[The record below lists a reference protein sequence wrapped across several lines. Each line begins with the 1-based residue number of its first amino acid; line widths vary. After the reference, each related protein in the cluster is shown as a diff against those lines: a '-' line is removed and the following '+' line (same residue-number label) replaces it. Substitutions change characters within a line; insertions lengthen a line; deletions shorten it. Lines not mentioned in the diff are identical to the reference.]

1 MVRIRLR
8 RVGSKKQPTYRI
20 VITDSKSPRDGRF
33 IERIGFYNPRTQPAT
48 IRVDENRA
56 LYWLSV
62 GAQPS
67 DAVRHM
73 MGKVGTMERYDR
85 LRKGEGL
92 EALVAEAQA
101 EDRPAVDPRTRRDDI
116 KPKPK
121 KPKAGAAAAEAQPAG
136 EAPAEAVAEA
146 AVEEAPVEAVAE
158 AAVEEAPVEPAA
170 EETASEGAAEA
181 PAE

>member
-20 VITDSKSPRDGRF
+20 VVTDGGSPRDGRF
-33 IERIGFYNPRTQPAT
+33 IEKIGFYNPRTQPAT
-48 IRVDENRA
+48 VLLDEPRA

-73 MGKVGTMERYDR
+73 MDKSGTLGRYER
-85 LRKGEGL
+85 LRQGEAV

-101 EDRPAVDPRTRRDDI
+101 AGRPAIDPRTRRDDI
-116 KPKPK
+116 KPQPK
-121 KPKAGAAAAEAQPAG
+121 KKT
-136 EAPAEAVAEA
+136 
-146 AVEEAPVEAVAE
+146 
-158 AAVEEAPVEPAA
+158 EPAA
-170 EETASEGAAEA
+170 EEAAAEPAAEGEAEA

>member
-20 VITDSKSPRDGRF
+20 VVTDGGSPRDGRF
-33 IERIGFYNPRTQPAT
+33 IEKIGFYNPRTQPAT
-48 IRVDENRA
+48 VLLDEPRA

-73 MGKVGTMERYDR
+73 MDQTGTYARFDR
-85 LRKGEGL
+85 LRKGETI
-92 EALVAEAQA
+92 EALTAEAA
-101 EDRPAVDPRTRRDDI
+101 AIGTPAIDPRTRRDDI
-116 KPKPK
+116 VPHPK
-121 KPKAGAAAAEAQPAG
+121 KKAAPVAE
-136 EAPAEAVAEA
+136 EAV
-146 AVEEAPVEAVAE
+146 VEE
-158 AAVEEAPVEPAA
+158 
-170 EETASEGAAEA
+170 TSAEA

>member
-8 RVGSKKQPTYRI
+8 RVGSKKQPTYR
-20 VITDSKSPRDGRF
+20 VVVTDSGSPRDGRF

-48 IRVDENRA
+48 VQLDEPRA

-73 MGKVGTMERYDR
+73 MDKAGTIGRYER
-85 LRKGEGL
+85 LRKGEAL
-92 EALVAEAQA
+92 ETLVAEAVA
-101 EDRPAVDPRTRRDDI
+101 AGSLAIDPRTRRDDI
-116 KPKPK
+116 KPTPK
-121 KPKAGAAAAEAQPAG
+121 KPKAKVADEAAA
-136 EAPAEAVAEA
+136 VA
-146 AVEEAPVEAVAE
+146 
-158 AAVEEAPVEPAA
+158 EPAA
-170 EETASEGAAEA
+170 EGETET